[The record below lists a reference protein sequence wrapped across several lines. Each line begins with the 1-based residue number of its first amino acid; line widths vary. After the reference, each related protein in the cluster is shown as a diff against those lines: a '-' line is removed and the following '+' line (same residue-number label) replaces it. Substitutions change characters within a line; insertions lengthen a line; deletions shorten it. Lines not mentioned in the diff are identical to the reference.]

1 MAARYGTVG
10 VALSACNHGDT
21 VVVCPGWYREEVI
34 VDRAVRLESWAGAA
48 TTYLKG
54 AHVTADGARVAGLR
68 LRSLEVEAL
77 VDAQLLG
84 NYLISTEIYL
94 PLVLRDEWQ

>member
-1 MAARYGTVG
+1 
-10 VALSACNHGDT
+10 
-21 VVVCPGWYREEVI
+21 
-34 VDRAVRLESWAGAA
+34 
-48 TTYLKG
+48 
-54 AHVTADGARVAGLR
+54 LR
-68 LRSLEVEAL
+68 LRSLEVEAS